1 MLNDLIKNRYSLR
14 NFDNKMPSFDD
25 IRDILEAAR
34 LAPSFLNLQPWHFI
48 VIKEEETKTL
58 LYNLS
63 GCQSHVLQAPVVI
76 ACCADLSTFDFEKY
90 KTALENR
97 PGMTQE
103 NLNYFLSSKAL
114 NPALLGKE
122 AVKERGLEELT
133 YAIAYMTLAAHE
145 KGLET
150 CIIGGI
156 GNEYTQTNQDIYA
169 VAKMELE
176 LPKDVCLAALLL
188 IGYPKEENI
197 VQNKDRKSFDE
208 IVSFE
213 KYSSKEK

>member
-1 MLNDLIKNRYSLR
+1 MLSELIKNRYSLR

-48 VIKEEETKTL
+48 VIKDDETKTL

-63 GCQSHVLQAPVVI
+63 GCQGHVLQAPVVI
-76 ACCADLSTFDFEKY
+76 ACCTDLSTFDFEKY
-90 KTALENR
+90 KAALENR
-97 PGMTQE
+97 PGMTQDL
-103 NLNYFLSSKAL
+103 LNYFLSSKAL

-122 AVKERGLEELT
+122 AVKTRGLEELT
-133 YAIAYMTLAAHE
+133 YAMAYMTLAAHE

-156 GNEYTQTNQDIYA
+156 GNEYTQINQDIYA

-188 IGYPKEENI
+188 VGYPKEDNI
-197 VQNKDRKSFDE
+197 IPNKDRKSFE
-208 IVSFE
+208 EVVSFE
-213 KYSSKEK
+213 KYSSKE